1 MLFVYSKLDDEVL
14 KKIYKF
20 VGKFMNDKI
29 KISVV
34 MTTYNGAKYIYQQLE
49 SILCQT
55 LQPDEVLLF
64 DDGSTDGTQKIIEHF
79 ISENNL
85 CEKKWTLIQNKK
97 NLGWRA
103 NFMQG
108 FQKANGD
115 FIFPCDQDDIW
126 NKSKIEEMSN
136 IMILHSEINVLCCN
150 IEPFSDSGEKI
161 YIAKFNLK
169 SYGRKKIEKVSSFK
183 FWMNPMR
190 QGCTMC
196 FRKNILGQLNSVWF
210 DDCAHDLSLWSLGM
224 ATDSLYI
231 YNKSLVKFRRH
242 GGNNTPSNE
251 KTQERKLSILTLYI
265 NLANSIV
272 NNYSETTININK
284 KKMREMIEFYEYRRE
299 MIESSNIFMIFKVLL
314 NLKLYPQKKA
324 IIGDIVSMYNHPDR
338 L

>member
-1 MLFVYSKLDDEVL
+1 
-14 KKIYKF
+14 
-20 VGKFMNDKI
+20 
-29 KISVV
+29 

-64 DDGSTDGTQKIIEHF
+64 DDGSTDGSQQIAEHF

-85 CEKKWTLIQNKK
+85 REKGWKLIQNKK

-126 NKSKIEEMSN
+126 DETKIEEMTET
-136 IMILHSEINVLCCN
+136 MISHSEIDVLCCN

-161 YIAKFNLK
+161 YIAKFNIEN
-169 SYGRKKIEKVSSFK
+169 YGKNILEKVSFGK
-183 FWMNPMR
+183 MWMNPMR
-190 QGCTMC
+190 QGCAMC
-196 FRKNILGQLNSVWF
+196 FRKNIIGQLNAVWF
-210 DDCAHDLSLWSLGM
+210 DECAHDLALWSLGM

-231 YNKSLVKFRRH
+231 YNKPLVKFRRH
-242 GGNNTPSNE
+242 EGNNTPSNE
-251 KTQERKLSILTLYI
+251 KTQERKLQILTLYI
-265 NLANSIV
+265 NLANSIID
-272 NNYSETTININK
+272 NCTETTININK
-284 KKMREMIEFYEYRRE
+284 KKMRKMIKFYEYRRK
-299 MIESSNIFMIFKVLL
+299 MIETNNIFMIFKLL
-314 NLKLYPQKKA
+314 FNLKLYPQKKA
-324 IIGDIVSMYNHPDR
+324 IIGDIVSMYNHPTR